1 MELSLE
7 QLIDLRWA
15 LYHFTAN
22 KPGFFA
28 DEKILRVRKLITL
41 IDQEIAKR
49 DDWTEYVR
57 HLPHKIF
64 SSGGDELYSSHQL
77 GRLF

>member
-1 MELSLE
+1 MEFSVE

-28 DEKILRVRKLITL
+28 DERILRARKLIAL

-49 DDWTEYVR
+49 DD
-57 HLPHKIF
+57 
-64 SSGGDELYSSHQL
+64 
-77 GRLF
+77 